1 VTLPST
7 AYRGHAAPTWD
18 TKTIQ
23 QMIDYLT
30 SSFSTPVLDARYDTR
45 YARSPLSYWADVA
58 NGDGVGTITAANN
71 ATWTKINAAGTV
83 FANNGGGWDSNTDTY
98 TAPANGTYY
107 CQALVRLADGISQ
120 SFNLG
125 IGIGDTAADGAHVQW
140 NKYFTGAGGRC
151 SFDYTRICG
160 LNAGQGVFLYCFHD
174 SGVTQN
180 ITRAALQIWRIC

>member
-23 QMIDYLT
+23 QMIDYLQT
-30 SSFSTPVLDARYDTR
+30 TTLPVLDNR
-45 YARSPLSYWADVA
+45 YARSPLSYFCDVA
-58 NGDGVGTITAANN
+58 NGDGISTITSVSN

-83 FANNGGGWDSNTDTY
+83 NVNNGGGWDSTTDVY
-98 TAPANGTYY
+98 TAPASGTYY
-107 CQALVRLADGISQ
+107 CQALVRLADGIAQ
-120 SFNLG
+120 NFNLA
-125 IGIGDTAADGAHVQW
+125 IGIGDSLADGAFVQW

-151 SFDYTRICG
+151 AFDYTRICA
-160 LNAGQGVFLYCFHD
+160 LTAGQGVFLYCFHD

-180 ITRAALQIWRIC
+180 ITRSALQIWRIC